1 MFYVNVPDGVSS
13 EGRIV
18 RYVFYVTMSYQRCPI
33 GVGDGD
39 LRGGGGYAL
48 ARLGICRY
56 FSNND

>member
-1 MFYVNVPDGVSS
+1 MF
-13 EGRIV
+13 
-18 RYVFYVTMSYQRCPI
+18 FYVTMSYQRCPI

-39 LRGGGGYAL
+39 LRGEGGYAL